1 MLFKLKSSIIDSIY
15 FLVKLN
21 LIKLSGYFWMTL
33 HLKKALEEANL
44 SKDSINK
51 IGFLVHDDISSDQ
64 MQKVS

>member
-1 MLFKLKSSIIDSIY
+1 MLFKLKILISDGIY

-21 LIKLSGYFWMTL
+21 LIKLSGYFWTTL

-51 IGFLVHDDISSDQ
+51 IAFFVHDDISFDQ